1 MAAQALFSHTQTVK
15 CCAST
20 KAPPSTQIFPGAT
33 SNGADVSQILF
44 LDTMP
49 SLRGI
54 GAWEG
59 VGMAVQALFS
69 GLGLGLGATF
79 VKAFLAY
86 LGVPTLFQVLKR
98 GTPTFSNTPDTFA
111 YSDL

>member
-1 MAAQALFSHTQTVK
+1 MAVQALFSHTQTVK

-20 KAPPSTQIFPGAT
+20 KAPPSTQIVPGAT
-33 SNGADVSQILF
+33 SNGADVLQIVF

-59 VGMAVQALFS
+59 LGINGQAMF
-69 GLGLGLGATF
+69 F
-79 VKAFLAY
+79 KHKPV
-86 LGVPTLFQVLKR
+86 
-98 GTPTFSNTPDTFA
+98 
-111 YSDL
+111 